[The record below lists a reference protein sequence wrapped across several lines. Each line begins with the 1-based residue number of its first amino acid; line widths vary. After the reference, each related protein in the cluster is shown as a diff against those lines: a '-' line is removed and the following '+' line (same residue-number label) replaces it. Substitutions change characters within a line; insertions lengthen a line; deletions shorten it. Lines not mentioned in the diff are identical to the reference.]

1 MSSDEQRRLKEKRD
15 TPEGKLDKH
24 GNPVKFMRDIESD
37 WTIKNE
43 KPHYGLK
50 EHASVDVESGFIL
63 ATTLS
68 PASVHD
74 TNYLPYLTIASCHT
88 KEPIQKVYADKGYFG
103 APNRTFLSLNRIEDR
118 LRPGEASGPEGI
130 MRKDTTTAKLTQ
142 REKDRNKKISKKRY
156 IVEQY
161 FGLSHLH
168 DGAYRARFTTSIKNI
183 WDAMCRQ
190 TCPVKCEAYFTG
202 VAFNI
207 TRGSKLLAAA

>member
-37 WTIKNE
+37 WTIKND

-50 EHASVDVESGFIL
+50 EHASFRAGGLSRPEAVDVKSGFIL

-168 DGAYRARFTTSIKNI
+168 DGFRLGEPPAR
-183 WDAMCRQ
+183 RG
-190 TCPVKCEAYFTG
+190 PTG
-202 VAFNI
+202 H
-207 TRGSKLLAAA
+207 GLLPA

>member
-1 MSSDEQRRLKEKRD
+1 
-15 TPEGKLDKH
+15 
-24 GNPVKFMRDIESD
+24 MRDIESD

-118 LRPGEASGPEGI
+118 I

-168 DGAYRARFTTSIKNI
+168 DGFRLGEPPAR
-183 WDAMCRQ
+183 RG
-190 TCPVKCEAYFTG
+190 PTG
-202 VAFNI
+202 H
-207 TRGSKLLAAA
+207 GLLPA